1 MAPPPNRRSGFSRR
15 AQYTTFFGY
24 LAAGLGALVGGGL
37 LIASLADSSRFSA
50 VRTTATDV
58 TAPVARAAAA
68 SRAES
73 AGVIGAISGYFAAGR
88 KNAALRQEVERAR
101 VKLVEAQAI
110 AEENHRL
117 KALLGLTKEDPR
129 PAAVAMLIGSTS
141 SSTRRFATIS
151 AGSRQ
156 GVAVGMP
163 VRSPLGLVGRVLEVG
178 NSTARVLLIT
188 DTESVVPVRRASDGV
203 PAFATGR
210 ADGTLQLR
218 LISLGIN
225 PLKHGD
231 VVVTSGSGGLY
242 RPGTA
247 VAVVDKLLSD
257 GAIARVLS
265 DPSASEYVTVEQV
278 WNPAVAPTPAVPA
291 TPARPN
297 PAKHAAAK

>member
-1 MAPPPNRRSGFSRR
+1 MAPPPNRRTGFSRR

-37 LIASLADSSRFSA
+37 LIASLTDSSRFSD

-73 AGVIGAISGYFAAGR
+73 RGVFDAISGYFAAGR
-88 KNAALRQEVERAR
+88 QNAALRREVEHAR
-101 VKLVEAQAI
+101 VKLVEAQSI
-110 AEENHRL
+110 AEENRRL
-117 KALLGLTKEDPR
+117 KELLGLTKQDPR
-129 PAAVAMLIGSTS
+129 PVAVAMLIGSTS

-156 GVAVGMP
+156 GIAIGMP

-178 NSTARVLLIT
+178 SSSARVLLIT
-188 DTESVVPVRRASDGV
+188 DTESVVPVRRASDGI

-218 LISLGIN
+218 LINLGIN
-225 PLKHGD
+225 PLKRGD

-247 VAVVDKLLSD
+247 VAVVDTLLPD
-257 GAIARVLS
+257 GGIARVLS
-265 DPSASEYVTVEQV
+265 DPGASEYVTVEQV
-278 WNPAVAPTPAVPA
+278 WNPAVAPASASAPGPANLNQGGA
-291 TPARPN
+291 TR
-297 PAKHAAAK
+297 

>member
-1 MAPPPNRRSGFSRR
+1 MAPPPNRRTGFSRR

-50 VRTTATDV
+50 VRTTATDA
-58 TAPVARAAAA
+58 TAPVAKAAAA
-68 SRAES
+68 SRAEG
-73 AGVIGAISGYFAAGR
+73 AGVLGAISGYFAAGR
-88 KNAALRQEVERAR
+88 QNAALRQEVERAR

-110 AEENHRL
+110 AEENRRL
-117 KALLGLTKEDPR
+117 KELLGLTKQDPH
-129 PAAVAMLIGSTS
+129 PVAVAMLIGSTS

-156 GVAVGMP
+156 GVAIGMP

-178 NSTARVLLIT
+178 GSTARVLLIT
-188 DTESVVPVRRASDGV
+188 DTESIVPVRRASDGV

-218 LISLGIN
+218 LINLGIN
-225 PLKHGD
+225 PLKRGD

-247 VAVVDKLLSD
+247 VAVVDRLLSD

-278 WNPAVAPTPAVPA
+278 WNPALPPAPAAPAA
-291 TPARPN
+291 
-297 PAKHAAAK
+297 PAKRDAAR